1 MKKLVLC
8 DDEPHI
14 VEGLRYLLRA
24 PDRQIFIA
32 CNGQEA
38 VELVVGQNPDL
49 LIIDIMMPVMNG
61 LDAIATLRE
70 RDSFK
75 DLPIIIL
82 TAKGQ
87 ASGSDKAEGLLGAL
101 VMAKPFEPKRLR
113 QLVATILESEPSMV
127 QQSI

>member
-1 MKKLVLC
+1 MKQLVIC

-24 PDRQIFIA
+24 PDRQIRIA
-32 CNGQEA
+32 RNGQEA
-38 VELVVGQNPDL
+38 VDLVVAHNPDL

-61 LDAIATLRE
+61 LDAVVALRQRHGCE
-70 RDSFK
+70 

-87 ASGSDKAEGLLGAL
+87 ASGSGIDQSLLGAT
-101 VMAKPFEPKRLR
+101 VMPKPFEPKRLR
-113 QLVATILESEPSMV
+113 QFVHEILEAKLSTVP
-127 QQSI
+127 

>member
-32 CNGQEA
+32 RNGREA
-38 VELVVGQNPDL
+38 IDLVVGQNPDL

-61 LDAIATLRE
+61 LDAVAALRE
-70 RDSFK
+70 REGFK

-87 ASGSDKAEGLLGAL
+87 ASGADKAEGLLGAN

-113 QLVATILESEPSMV
+113 EFVATILESESSVVQPSN
-127 QQSI
+127 